1 MGLYRNLAYFS
12 VKTILTLQQRLVRLS
27 PECFVFLTQTQIHAA
42 KVSSKQ
48 TFRCNDTHTKKWNL
62 RIKSWAGNHHLGK
75 CCWISS
81 TNFFIAVRFTLSN
94 FRGINTCR
102 KQQIVKAMH
111 LFLESFLDFFESVTS
126 HHSNS
131 ILKLFQQPLGTCME
145 SKMVSISILV
155 GALFTLY
162 LGESNLLAKDV
173 IQCPARISHSTAV
186 FCPLLMTYLHQVMQL
201 QILGKKKDFRIRSY
215 FNF

>member
-1 MGLYRNLAYFS
+1 MPETTSCKSNAP
-12 VKTILTLQQRLVRLS
+12 IL
-27 PECFVFLTQTQIHAA
+27 
-42 KVSSKQ
+42 
-48 TFRCNDTHTKKWNL
+48 
-62 RIKSWAGNHHLGK
+62 
-75 CCWISS
+75 
-81 TNFFIAVRFTLSN
+81 
-94 FRGINTCR
+94 GI
-102 KQQIVKAMH
+102 
-111 LFLESFLDFFESVTS
+111 LFGIFFESVTS

-131 ILKLFQQPLGTCME
+131 ILQLFQQPLGTCME

-186 FCPLLMTYLHQVMQL
+186 FCPLLMTYLHQV
-201 QILGKKKDFRIRSY
+201 KKDFRIRSY

>member
-12 VKTILTLQQRLVRLS
+12 VKTILIFQQRLVRLS
-27 PECFVFLTQTQIHAA
+27 PECFIFLTQIQIHAA
-42 KVSSKQ
+42 KVSSKK
-48 TFRCNDTHTKKWNL
+48 TFRCNDTHMKNWNL
-62 RIKSWAGNHHLGK
+62 WIKSWAGNHHLGR
-75 CCWISS
+75 CRWISS
-81 TNFFIAVRFTLSN
+81 TNFFYCNSFHSHN

-102 KQQIVKAMH
+102 KQQVVKAMR
-111 LFLESFLDFFESVTS
+111 LFLESFLEFFWKRYFSS
-126 HHSNS
+126 FNS
-131 ILKLFQQPLGTCME
+131 ILQLFQQPLGTCME

-155 GALFTLY
+155 GVLFTLY

>member
-1 MGLYRNLAYFS
+1 MENAVES
-12 VKTILTLQQRLVRLS
+12 
-27 PECFVFLTQTQIHAA
+27 AA
-42 KVSSKQ
+42 
-48 TFRCNDTHTKKWNL
+48 L
-62 RIKSWAGNHHLGK
+62 I
-75 CCWISS
+75 
-81 TNFFIAVRFTLSN
+81 FFIAVRFTLSN

-111 LFLESFLDFFESVTS
+111 LFLESFLEFFWKRYFASFKFDSTIIS
-126 HHSNS
+126 TTFRNMH
-131 ILKLFQQPLGTCME
+131 E

-162 LGESNLLAKDV
+162 LGESNLLAKDE
-173 IQCPARISHSTAV
+173 IQCPARISHSTAM